1 MYDNPGRTKNK
12 SPKPFISRVILTSPF
27 PYKTDVDDEKLTI
40 K

>member
-12 SPKPFISRVILTSPF
+12 PPKPSISRVFLTSPF
-27 PYKTDVDDEKLTI
+27 PDEIDVDDEEPTI